1 MSQTGQRGGIHST
14 VIFHATHRNKIYLCL
29 YLSLSCVLQ
38 GSSLG
43 LDGVCYYSPHT
54 RPINATIFPSLPSS
68 CNYLYTASYDGSVRC
83 LDLEKE
89 VFTEVRCIVANM
101 MAGTLCLGQTS
112 CQSFHTHHL
121 LSAHNAFAWGAN
133 GMCRHMS
140 CSHSL
145 MLVCV
150 WPNVVTEVGFVP
162 LRMCPDIVTSSLHPT
177 VLIYFQPTMPS
188 LHVYSALVLTPVT
201 FQHVCPWCLSCT
213 GVW

>member
-1 MSQTGQRGGIHST
+1 MSQTGWRGGIHST

-83 LDLEKE
+83 LDLVKE

-101 MAGTLCLGQTS
+101 MAGTLCMGQTS

-121 LSAHNAFAWGAN
+121 LLAHNAFAWGAN

-150 WPNVVTEVGFVP
+150 WPNVVTEVGCVT
-162 LRMCPDIVTSSLHPT
+162 LRMCPDNVTSSLHPT

-201 FQHVCPWCLSCT
+201 SQHVCPLCVSCT